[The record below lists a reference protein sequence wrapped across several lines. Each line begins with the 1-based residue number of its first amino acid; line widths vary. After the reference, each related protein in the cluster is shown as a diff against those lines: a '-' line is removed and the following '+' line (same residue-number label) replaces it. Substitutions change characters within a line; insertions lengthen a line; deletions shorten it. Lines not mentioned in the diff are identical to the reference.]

1 MKSSTQMSA
10 LLKNIV
16 KHSYL
21 LILAIPL
28 TSQAE
33 DRPGLLLNGSVSA
46 EYTDNVLNNAN
57 ETSDTALIVNP
68 ELKYLGLV
76 GKHKFLLSYDG
87 KLSTYT
93 EDSDLNYNEH
103 KLAVGARLDHSHRIN
118 TEFKL
123 GYDKKIEQPGSTNSS
138 TQTLTNFHKYNNTS
152 ALAKFYYG
160 QTKSMGQIV
169 LGYRYNEREYTNNQQ
184 SYRDVEQNQF
194 SATFFYRVAPKTRI
208 LFLASTEE
216 YTYEDQVLNNG
227 LVFNQSSNN
236 NLYLAGVEW
245 EASAKTTG
253 LFKIGYQ
260 DKDFDDV
267 RFNDISGLSY
277 MLDMIWKPNTY
288 TQIKLG
294 ATRQTTESAQVNEG
308 GFLSTSYSIDVS
320 HEITARTSLT
330 GQYVIDNDDIVFS
343 SGSADRTDKRNTI
356 KVGVKHSLRKWLN
369 INLAYKYQDKSSTN
383 EIYNFESNTVSLS
396 LETKFD

>member
-33 DRPGLLLNGSVSA
+33 ERPGLLLNGSVSA
-46 EYTDNVLNNAN
+46 EYTDNVLNNMN
-57 ETSDTALIVNP
+57 ETSDTAFIINP
-68 ELKYLGLV
+68 DVKYLGLV
-76 GKHKFLLSYDG
+76 GKHKFLLSYNG
-87 KLSTYT
+87 KLATYT
-93 EDSDLNYNEH
+93 KDSDLNYNEH
-103 KLAVGARLDHSHRIN
+103 KLALGARLDHSHKIN
-118 TEFKL
+118 TQFKL
-123 GYDKKIEQPGSTNSS
+123 GFDKIIEEPGSTNSS
-138 TQTLTNFHKYNNTS
+138 TQSLTEFNQYQNKT
-152 ALAKFYYG
+152 AQAKFYYG
-160 QTKSMGQIV
+160 QTVSTGQIV
-169 LGYRYNEREYTNNQQ
+169 LGYKYSDREYTNNQQ
-184 SYRDVEQNQF
+184 SFRDVEQNQF
-194 SATFFYRVAPKTRI
+194 SATFFYRIAPKTRM
-208 LFLASTEE
+208 LFQASTEE
-216 YTYEDQVLNNG
+216 YSYEDQTFSNG
-227 LVFNQSSNN
+227 FVFNQSSNN

-267 RFNDISGLSY
+267 RFIDISGLSY

-308 GFLSTSYSIDVS
+308 GFLSTSYSVDVS

-356 KVGVKHSLRKWLN
+356 KVGIKHSLRKWLN
-369 INLAYKYQDKSSTN
+369 INLAYKYQDKSSTS
-383 EIYNFESNTVSLS
+383 EIYNFESNTISLS